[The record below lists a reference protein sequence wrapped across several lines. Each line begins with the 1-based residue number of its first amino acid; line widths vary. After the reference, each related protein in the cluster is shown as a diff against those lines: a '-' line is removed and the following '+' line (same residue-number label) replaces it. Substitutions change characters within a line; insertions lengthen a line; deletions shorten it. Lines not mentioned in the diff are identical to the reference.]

1 MKNFLLLI
9 FFIAFQQLSKAQT
22 EFILRFDHKLD
33 GKKFALNQEATSPL
47 GTKYKLTRLQYYIS
61 GIKITHD
68 AGQEL
73 NLNNVYLFVDPSK
86 STSKEFTLGTL
97 SNITTIEEIEFAVG
111 VDAASNHLDPAS
123 YPASHPLAPK
133 NPTMHWGWTSGYRFI
148 ALEGKA
154 ARNNGLFLDD
164 VAIHTVDDRNFKLK
178 SYHVIGTP
186 ENGKIYIDMIA
197 EYNLLLD
204 GITIAGGVNNH
215 SESGSAADLCDNAS
229 QKVFSPASP
238 TSTNNVY
245 NNNLSEVIYSSNQVY
260 VKYSFPSISK
270 INFNLYDSNGKTI
283 QEASINTKEGTLNID
298 NQIMVGTY
306 FYTFTQDHKIVSTGK
321 LVKR

>member
-1 MKNFLLLI
+1 MKNFLLLLI
-9 FFIAFQQLSKAQT
+9 TIAFQQLSQAQT
-22 EFILRFDHKLD
+22 EFVLRFDHRLD
-33 GKKFALNQEATSPL
+33 GKKYALNQEATSPL

-73 NLNNVYLFVDPSK
+73 NLNNMYLFVDPSK
-86 STSKEFTLGTL
+86 TTSKEFSLGTL
-97 SNITTIEEIEFAVG
+97 TNVTTVEKIEFAVG

-154 ARNNGLFLDD
+154 ARSNGLFLDD
-164 VAIHTVDDRNFKLK
+164 VAIHTVDDRNFKLN
-178 SYHVIGTP
+178 SYNVIAAP
-186 ENGKIYIDMIA
+186 ENGKMYIDMIA
-197 EYNLLLD
+197 EYNMLLD

-229 QKVFSPASP
+229 HKVFSPASP
-238 TSTNNVY
+238 TSTNNAY
-245 NNNLSEVIYSSNQVY
+245 NNNLSEVIYTSNQVY
-260 VKYSFPSISK
+260 VKYSIPSNS
-270 INFNLYDSNGKTI
+270 NVDFRLFDSNGKVI
-283 QEASINTKEGTLNID
+283 QQSTLNTTEGLLNID
-298 NQIMVGTY
+298 NQIMAGNY
-306 FYTFTQDHKIVSTGK
+306 FYSFSREHQIISTGK

>member
-33 GKKFALNQEATSPL
+33 GKKFALNQETTSPL